1 MAPNDPARELQRW
14 GSYLM
19 ETPGR
24 KGYTVMA
31 KKKTESILVPLLPRF
46 DSTSFYDP
54 YPLRTSV
61 GKMTVT
67 RDDAFPGTIR
77 FENFVSFKDE
87 ALIESKVF
95 ETLLTF
101 LGNTTSAGYVV
112 SVDYDRD
119 HPTPL
124 RKGETRAKDDKGLPR
139 GFEAEQLEL
148 PILACALK
156 TYDVAV
162 DMPAEALCYGN
173 LYRRD
178 QRQFI
183 DQPRRRGAS
192 EDRLETEGINI
203 KIMPD
208 RKVTEVCCEELEIVN
223 HLAGLQRLEV
233 FSPVY
238 AEELLGPADGNVVT
252 VQERVELVLGA
263 GSSPDFIR
271 KMNEAGFISEGVPA
285 RYRDSI
291 LKKAREVFDTDLEL
305 WDQRVAPMFKEHLDL
320 DMPWVAGDFYGNPRK
335 AELKSEPEPAERVA
349 LTPVRT
355 LPVYRPE

>member
-1 MAPNDPARELQRW
+1 
-14 GSYLM
+14 
-19 ETPGR
+19 
-24 KGYTVMA
+24 MA

-119 HPTPL
+119 HPSPL

-208 RKVTEVCCEELEIVN
+208 RKVTEVCCEEREIVN
-223 HLAGLQRLEV
+223 HLAGLHRLAV

-320 DMPWVAGDFYGNPRK
+320 NMPWVAGDFYGNPRK
-335 AELKSEPEPAERVA
+335 AELKCEQDPREGFVPALARA
-349 LTPVRT
+349 LS
-355 LPVYRPE
+355 VYRPE

>member
-1 MAPNDPARELQRW
+1 
-14 GSYLM
+14 
-19 ETPGR
+19 
-24 KGYTVMA
+24 MA

-46 DSTSFYDP
+46 DAAGIYDP

-77 FENFVSFKDE
+77 FENCVSFKDE
-87 ALIESKVF
+87 ALVESKLF
-95 ETLLTF
+95 ETLSTF
-101 LGNTTSAGYVV
+101 LGSSSSAGYVI

-119 HPTPL
+119 YPTPL
-124 RKGETRAKDDKGLPR
+124 RKGETRAKDDKGLPQ
-139 GFEAEQLEL
+139 GFDLEQLEL

-162 DMPAEALCYGN
+162 DMPSEAICYGK

-178 QRQFI
+178 QTQFI
-183 DQPRRRGAS
+183 DQPRRRVAS
-192 EDRLETEGINI
+192 EDHLETEGLNI
-203 KIMPD
+203 KIMLD
-208 RKVTEVCCEELEIVN
+208 RKVTAVSYEDREIVN
-223 HLAGLQRLEV
+223 HLAGLHRLAV

-238 AEELLGPADGNVVT
+238 AEELLGPADGNVGT

-320 DMPWVAGDFYGNPRK
+320 NMPWVAGDFYGNPRK
-335 AELKSEPEPAERVA
+335 AELKCEQDPREGFVSELARA
-349 LTPVRT
+349 LS
-355 LPVYRPE
+355 VYRPE